1 MSRNYETLDAILI
14 VAGLL
19 IIGGSIA
26 GLFLLTVPSDNLP
39 IVSGL
44 VGTLLGTVIGGY
56 TGFRWS
62 STTRSRSQDA
72 RLVSD
77 ETDTGRHEQQ
87 GSI

>member
-62 STTRSRSQDA
+62 STTRGKTQDVHVTNNEA
-72 RLVSD
+72 DAVLVK
-77 ETDTGRHEQQ
+77 ENV
-87 GSI
+87 

>member
-1 MSRNYETLDAILI
+1 MTRNYETLDAILI

-62 STTRSRSQDA
+62 STTRNRTQD
-72 RLVSD
+72 VHVTND
-77 ETDTGRHEQQ
+77 ETDAVPVKENV
-87 GSI
+87 